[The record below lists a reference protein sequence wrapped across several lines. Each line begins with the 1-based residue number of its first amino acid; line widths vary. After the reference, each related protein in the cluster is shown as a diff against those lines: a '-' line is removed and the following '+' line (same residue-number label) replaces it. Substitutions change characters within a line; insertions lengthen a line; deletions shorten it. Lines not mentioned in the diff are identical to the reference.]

1 MPKYSK
7 YNISK
12 GQKLIINS
20 LLDLDLSFQLEKDF
34 EDLKNP
40 ETGQRLRFDFYIPVL
55 NLCIEY
61 DGKQHFEYSPEI
73 HGEDETLGLL
83 ELASQQKRD
92 RLKEEYCLENNLK
105 LLRIKYSSKDQIPE
119 IVGKIVEE
127 IRNGRK
133 R

>member
-40 ETGQRLRFDFYIPVL
+40 ETGQRLRFDFFIPVT
-55 NLCIEY
+55 I
-61 DGKQHFEYSPEI
+61 
-73 HGEDETLGLL
+73 
-83 ELASQQKRD
+83 
-92 RLKEEYCLENNLK
+92 
-105 LLRIKYSSKDQIPE
+105 
-119 IVGKIVEE
+119 
-127 IRNGRK
+127 GRV
-133 R
+133 

>member
-40 ETGQRLRFDFYIPVL
+40 ETGQRLRFDFFIPTL

-133 R
+133 S